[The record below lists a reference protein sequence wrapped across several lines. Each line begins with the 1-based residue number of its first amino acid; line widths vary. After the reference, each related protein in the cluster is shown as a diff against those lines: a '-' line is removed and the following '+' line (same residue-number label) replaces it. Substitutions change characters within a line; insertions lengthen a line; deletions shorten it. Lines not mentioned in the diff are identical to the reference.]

1 MLIAHHLYWTV
12 SVDKDLLEPGCSVLL
27 HHKSSAIIGVLS
39 DDSDPSVNVCVIG
52 FDGPSRMPYTE
63 TTLTQS
69 LHSFR
74 TPG

>member
-1 MLIAHHLYWTV
+1 MPNYLYWTI

-52 FDGPSRMPYTE
+52 LEGP
-63 TTLTQS
+63 L
-69 LHSFR
+69 
-74 TPG
+74 G